1 MIFPWFFHDLPM
13 IFPWSCGNLHVTTT
27 RWTWA
32 ISAPA
37 LFWKAWSG
45 VAPWSTASSSVLVR
59 KSRQCLTGS
68 LLFFRKIEKPLWY
81 TISRWWFGTFGLFFH
96 SVGKNTPIWRTH
108 IFQRDRL
115 NHQPVIFILIYLLVV
130 DWGEPLYKQNQPM
143 IGMPQTGSFDKEHV
157 SKVIGLTWFTVVVL
171 AFLDKHLCNNAH
183 AENHWKAHQGSH
195 LSIVD
200 CDRLS

>member
-1 MIFPWFFHDLPM
+1 VS
-13 IFPWSCGNLHVTTT
+13 WSENRG
-27 RWTWA
+27 
-32 ISAPA
+32 
-37 LFWKAWSG
+37 
-45 VAPWSTASSSVLVR
+45 SVWQDHYCFLE
-59 KSRQCLTGS
+59 
-68 LLFFRKIEKPLWY
+68 KIEKPLWY